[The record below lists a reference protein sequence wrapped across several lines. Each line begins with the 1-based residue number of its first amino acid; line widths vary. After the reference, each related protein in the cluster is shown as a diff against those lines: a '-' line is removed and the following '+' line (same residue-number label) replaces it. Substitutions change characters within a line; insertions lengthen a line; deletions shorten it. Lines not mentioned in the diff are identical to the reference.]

1 MEKKRIVV
9 AMSGGVDSTTVAA
22 LLKKEGHEVIGITM
36 QLLDYKEA
44 EGGCCSLDHVVDAR
58 RAAEQIGIPHYV
70 VNFQEEFRKY
80 VLDDYVEKYKAGKT
94 PIPCVLCNQYVKFD
108 LLLRRALELGAE
120 YLATGHYARIEEE
133 NGVPVL
139 KKASDEAKD
148 QTYFLYTLT
157 QKELGRLLFPLGS
170 LPKEQ
175 VRQIAK
181 ELNLRQ
187 ADKPDSTGVC
197 FAPTGNYRDFL
208 VSQSVFT
215 EKEGEIVSTKGEV
228 LGTHRGIFSYT
239 VGQRRGL
246 GVATG
251 RPMYVT
257 GIEPSSNRVI
267 VGGEEEIYGKRL
279 LAENITW
286 INNTNIDNML
296 EDTHE
301 VRAKVRSRHRESDAF
316 LTMNT
321 GTGAI
326 VEFKDPQRSITPGQ
340 AVVFYRDDRVLGGG
354 WIKEVLHS

>member
-1 MEKKRIVV
+1 
-9 AMSGGVDSTTVAA
+9 MSGGVDSTTVAA
-22 LLKKEGHEVIGITM
+22 LLKKEGHEVIGVTM

-58 RAAEQIGIPHYV
+58 RAAEKISIPHYV

-80 VLDDYVEKYKAGKT
+80 VLEDYVEKYKLGKT

-108 LLLRRALELGAE
+108 LLLKRALELGAE
-120 YLATGHYARIEEE
+120 YLATGHYARITEED
-133 NGVPVL
+133 GVL
-139 KKASDEAKD
+139 TLSKATDETKD

-157 QKELGRLLFPLGS
+157 QKELRRLLFPLGS
-170 LPKEQ
+170 LTKDE
-175 VRQIAK
+175 VRVLAK
-181 ELNLRQ
+181 EMGLRQ

-208 VSQSVFT
+208 VSESELT
-215 EKEGEIVSTKGEV
+215 EREGEIVNTEGEV
-228 LGTHRGIFSYT
+228 LGKHRGIFSYT

-246 GVATG
+246 GIATG
-251 RPMYVT
+251 KPMYVT

-267 VGGEEEIYGKRL
+267 VGGEEEIYGTKL
-279 LAENITW
+279 LAEGITW
-286 INNTNIDNML
+286 INDNKNSML
-296 EDTHE
+296 HDILQ
-301 VRAKVRSRHRESDAF
+301 VKAKVRSRHRESDAY

-321 GTGAI
+321 ESDAT

-340 AVVFYRDDRVLGGG
+340 AVVFYSDNRVLGGG